1 VPVKSLVRTLQ
12 AATFFLA
19 ASYGVMFTMLDDYRD
34 EYGISESF
42 LGLIV
47 AMGFFSSF
55 IGQLSLAPLA
65 DRGHAKRLLVV
76 GFTAQIAGLLLMAY
90 GTTAMLLSSGRL
102 LMGVGAG
109 MAMPALRRIVI
120 VADPENLGNNMG
132 RLLSVDVAGFATGPV
147 LAVLT
152 VDRFGIASP
161 YLVLIIAVIGV
172 SVALANLPIP
182 ETAVDDQP
190 SERLAFDLLRNR
202 GVLGAVLIGVALFL
216 MIGTFDS
223 LWAVMMEDLEAPS
236 WMANTGVALFV
247 LPMIVLG
254 PYGGRLAQR
263 VGPYKTGAIGMI
275 VGAVCMSFYGFLPE
289 PGLMMGV
296 FFLHIVNDGFT
307 VTSAGVAVGLA
318 APAERQAGAQ
328 GLLGGMQTLTGG
340 IAASL
345 AGWSYDSFGRGTTFF
360 TTAAI
365 MLVLIAFGY
374 SIAGDHRTRRPV
386 VRTELAS
393 TH

>member
-55 IGQLSLAPLA
+55 VGQLSLAPLA
-65 DRGHAKRLLVV
+65 DRGHAKKLLVI

-102 LMGVGAG
+102 LMGIGAG

-120 VADPENLGNNMG
+120 VADPENLGTNMG

-161 YLVLIIAVIGV
+161 YLVLIVAIIGV
-172 SVALANLPIP
+172 SLALANLPIP

-190 SERLAFDLLRNR
+190 SEKLALDLLRNR
-202 GVLGAVLIGVALFL
+202 GVLAAVLIGVALYL

-223 LWAVMMEDLEAPS
+223 LWAVMMEDLDAPS

-263 VGPYKTGAIGMI
+263 VGPYKTGAIGML
-275 VGAVCMSFYGFLPE
+275 VGALCMSFYGFLPE
-289 PGLMMGV
+289 PSLMMGV

-307 VTSAGVAVGLA
+307 VTSAGVAVGMA
-318 APAERQAGAQ
+318 APTERQAGAQ

-345 AGWSYDSFGRGTTFF
+345 AGWSYDSFGRGTTFLA
-360 TTAAI
+360 TAVI
-365 MLVLIAFGY
+365 MIVLIALGY
-374 SIAGDHRTRRPV
+374 SLAGDHRTRRPV
-386 VRTELAS
+386 VETELAPS
-393 TH
+393 H

>member
-1 VPVKSLVRTLQ
+1 MPVKSLVRTLQ
-12 AATFFLA
+12 AATFFLT

-90 GTTAMLLSSGRL
+90 GTTAVLLSSGRL
-102 LMGVGAG
+102 LMGIGAG

-120 VADPENLGNNMG
+120 VADPENLGTNMG

-152 VDRFGIASP
+152 VDRFGIAAP
-161 YLVLIIAVIGV
+161 YLILVVAIIAV
-172 SVALANLPIP
+172 SLALANLPIP

-190 SERLAFDLLRNR
+190 SERLALDLLRDR
-202 GVLGAVLIGVALFL
+202 GVLAAVLIGVALFL

-263 VGPYKTGAIGMI
+263 VGPYKTGAIGML
-275 VGAVCMSFYGFLPE
+275 VGALCMTLYGFLPE

-307 VTSAGVAVGLA
+307 VTSAGVAVGIA

-345 AGWSYDSFGRGTTFF
+345 AGWSYDSFGRGTTFLV
-360 TTAAI
+360 TAMI
-365 MLVLIAFGY
+365 MLVLIALGY
-374 SIAGDHRTRRPV
+374 SLAGEHRTRRPV
-386 VRTELAS
+386 ETAAMAS

>member
-1 VPVKSLVRTLQ
+1 MPVKSLVRTLQ

-55 IGQLSLAPLA
+55 VGQLSLAPLA
-65 DRGHAKRLLVV
+65 DRGHAKKLLVI

-102 LMGVGAG
+102 LMGIGAG

-120 VADPENLGNNMG
+120 VADPENLGTNMG

-161 YLVLIIAVIGV
+161 YLVLIVAIIGV
-172 SVALANLPIP
+172 SLALANLPIP

-190 SERLAFDLLRNR
+190 SEKLALDLLRNR
-202 GVLGAVLIGVALFL
+202 GVLAAVLIGVALYL

-223 LWAVMMEDLEAPS
+223 LWAVMMEDLDAPS

-263 VGPYKTGAIGMI
+263 VGPYKTGAIGML
-275 VGAVCMSFYGFLPE
+275 VGALCMSFYGFLPE
-289 PGLMMGV
+289 PSLMMGV

-307 VTSAGVAVGLA
+307 VTSAGVAVGMA
-318 APAERQAGAQ
+318 APTERQAGAQ

-345 AGWSYDSFGRGTTFF
+345 AGWSYDSFGRGTTFLA
-360 TTAAI
+360 TAVI
-365 MLVLIAFGY
+365 MIVLIALGY
-374 SIAGDHRTRRPV
+374 SLAGVHRTRRPV
-386 VRTELAS
+386 ETAAMAS

>member
-1 VPVKSLVRTLQ
+1 MPVKSLVRTLQ

-55 IGQLSLAPLA
+55 VGQLSLAPLA
-65 DRGHAKRLLVV
+65 DRGHAKKLLVI

-102 LMGVGAG
+102 LMGIGAG

-120 VADPENLGNNMG
+120 VADPENLGTNMG

-152 VDRFGIASP
+152 VDRFGIPAP
-161 YLVLIIAVIGV
+161 YLILVVAIIGV
-172 SVALANLPIP
+172 SLALANLPIP

-190 SERLAFDLLRNR
+190 SEKLALDLLRNR
-202 GVLGAVLIGVALFL
+202 GVLAAVLIGVALYL

-223 LWAVMMEDLEAPS
+223 LWAVMMEDLDAPS

-263 VGPYKTGAIGMI
+263 VGPYKTGAIGML
-275 VGAVCMSFYGFLPE
+275 VGALCMSFYGFLPE
-289 PGLMMGV
+289 PSLMMGV

-307 VTSAGVAVGLA
+307 VTSAGVAVGMA
-318 APAERQAGAQ
+318 APTERQAGAQ

-345 AGWSYDSFGRGTTFF
+345 AGWSYDSFGRGTTFLA
-360 TTAAI
+360 TAVI
-365 MLVLIAFGY
+365 MIVLIALGY
-374 SIAGDHRTRRPV
+374 SLAGVHRTRRPV
-386 VRTELAS
+386 ETAAMAS

>member
-1 VPVKSLVRTLQ
+1 MPVKSLVRTLQ

-90 GTTAMLLSSGRL
+90 GTTAVLLSSGRL
-102 LMGVGAG
+102 LMGIGAG

-120 VADPENLGNNMG
+120 VADPENLGTNMG

-152 VDRFGIASP
+152 VDRFGIAAP
-161 YLVLIIAVIGV
+161 YLILVVAIIAV
-172 SVALANLPIP
+172 SLALANLPIP

-190 SERLAFDLLRNR
+190 SERLALDLLRNR
-202 GVLGAVLIGVALFL
+202 GVLAAVLIGVALFL

-263 VGPYKTGAIGMI
+263 VGPYKTGAIGML
-275 VGAVCMSFYGFLPE
+275 VGALCMTLYGFLPE

-307 VTSAGVAVGLA
+307 VTSAGVAVGIA

-345 AGWSYDSFGRGTTFF
+345 AGWSYDSFGRGTTFL
-360 TTAAI
+360 TTAVI
-365 MLVLIAFGY
+365 MLVLISLGY
-374 SIAGDHRTRRPV
+374 SLAGDHRTSRPV
-386 VRTELAS
+386 ETASLAS

>member
-12 AATFFLA
+12 SATFFLA

-65 DRGHAKRLLVV
+65 DRGHAKRLLVI

-90 GTTAMLLSSGRL
+90 GTTATLLSSGRL
-102 LMGVGAG
+102 LMGIGAG

-120 VADPENLGNNMG
+120 VADPANLGTNMG

-161 YLVLIIAVIGV
+161 YLILVVAIIGV
-172 SVALANLPIP
+172 SVALASLPIP

-190 SERLAFDLLRNR
+190 SERLALDLLRNR
-202 GVLGAVLIGVALFL
+202 GVLGAVLIGVALYL

-263 VGPYKTGAIGMI
+263 VGAYKTGAIGMI
-275 VGAVCMSFYGFLPE
+275 VGALCMSLYGFLPAPE
-289 PGLMMGV
+289 LMMGV
-296 FFLHIVNDGFT
+296 FLIHIVNDGLT
-307 VTSAGVAVGLA
+307 VTSAGVAVGMA

-345 AGWSYDSFGRGTTFF
+345 AGWSYDSFGRGTTFMA
-360 TTAAI
+360 TALI

-374 SIAGDHRTRRPV
+374 SLAGDHRTRRPV
-386 VRTELAS
+386 VSSEMAS

>member
-65 DRGHAKRLLVV
+65 DRGHAKRLLVA

-102 LMGVGAG
+102 LMGIGAG

-120 VADPENLGNNMG
+120 VADPENLGTNMG

-152 VDRFGIASP
+152 VDRFGIPAP
-161 YLVLIIAVIGV
+161 YLILVVAIIGV
-172 SVALANLPIP
+172 SLALANLPIP

-190 SERLAFDLLRNR
+190 SERLALDLLRNR
-202 GVLGAVLIGVALFL
+202 GVLAAVLIGVALYL

-263 VGPYKTGAIGMI
+263 VGPYKTGAIGML
-275 VGAVCMSFYGFLPE
+275 VGALCMSFYGFLPE
-289 PGLMMGV
+289 PSLMMGV
-296 FFLHIVNDGFT
+296 FLLHIVNDGFT
-307 VTSAGVAVGLA
+307 VTSAGVAVGMA

-345 AGWSYDSFGRGTTFF
+345 AGWSYDSFGRGTTFLA
-360 TTAAI
+360 TAVI
-365 MLVLIAFGY
+365 MIVLITLGY
-374 SIAGDHRTRRPV
+374 SLAGVHRTRRPV
-386 VRTELAS
+386 ETAAMAS

>member
-1 VPVKSLVRTLQ
+1 MPVKSLVRTLQ

-90 GTTAMLLSSGRL
+90 GTTAVLLSSGRL
-102 LMGVGAG
+102 LMGIGAG

-120 VADPENLGNNMG
+120 VADPENLGTNMG

-152 VDRFGIASP
+152 VDRFGIPAP
-161 YLVLIIAVIGV
+161 YLILVVAIIGV
-172 SVALANLPIP
+172 SLALANLPIP

-190 SERLAFDLLRNR
+190 SERLALDLLRNR
-202 GVLGAVLIGVALFL
+202 GVLAAVLIGVALFL

-223 LWAVMMEDLEAPS
+223 LWAVMMEDLQAPS

-263 VGPYKTGAIGMI
+263 VGPYKTGAIGML
-275 VGAVCMSFYGFLPE
+275 VGALCMTLYGFLPE

-307 VTSAGVAVGLA
+307 VTSAGVAVGVA

-345 AGWSYDSFGRGTTFF
+345 AGWSYDSFGRGTTFLV
-360 TTAAI
+360 TAMI
-365 MLVLIAFGY
+365 MLVLIALGY
-374 SIAGDHRTRRPV
+374 SLAGEHRTRRPV
-386 VRTELAS
+386 ETAAMAS